1 MTNNIIKGLPG
12 SEEGY
17 NLEKFKKQL
26 EKYNSISKDEL
37 RNNLLS
43 FERNNSWAEKHGLKM
58 CIHQMIHH
66 FHFLEFQEL

>member
-37 RNNLLS
+37 RNNLLL
-43 FERNNSWAEKHGLKM
+43 FLKEIIPVAEKHGLKM
-58 CIHQMIHH
+58 CIHQMIT
-66 FHFLEFQEL
+66 FPFLEFQEL

>member
-1 MTNNIIKGLPG
+1 MINAKKYFENLSSEEVNILTNNIIKGLPG

-37 RNNLLS
+37 RNNLFS
-43 FERNNSWAEKHGLKM
+43 F
-58 CIHQMIHH
+58 
-66 FHFLEFQEL
+66 